1 MLRKRMTE
9 APEPFTDTR
18 FIERVLSGLGIDRA
32 VGWTVAARVW
42 SVLAGPIS
50 VVLIA
55 ARLSVEE
62 QGFYYTFASIVSFQV
77 MFELGLGLVV
87 LQFASHEK
95 AFLQWQSDGTLSG
108 SDVEKGRLAAL
119 FRKSLRWY
127 AAATALTIASLLIGG
142 TVFFAF
148 KPTTV
153 SGWESPWIALAIL
166 AGGTLLLTPFLSVL
180 EGCGLLADVAR
191 TRTWQ
196 TIASN
201 LTGWTILI
209 AGGRLWASP
218 AITGAALVV
227 GGGWVLWTH
236 RRFFSD
242 LLRTP
247 GAGISWREEVWP
259 FQWRIGVSWISS
271 YFIFHLFI
279 PVLFNSKGP
288 AAAGRMGM
296 SLTLATAVYSVAS
309 SLLTTKVPQFGEL
322 IARRDFA
329 ELDARFFPAMW
340 RAFGVM
346 ALGGAV
352 LFGGTVALR
361 AIGHRWSE
369 RFLEPLPFA
378 LLVAALMASTIF
390 LAEAVYLRAH
400 KQEPLLGVFI
410 ASAIAV
416 AASTL
421 ILGRA
426 YGATGMMLGYFAAT
440 LVISVGGG
448 TFVFLRKRRE
458 WHA

>member
-1 MLRKRMTE
+1 MTE
-9 APEPFTDTR
+9 TPEPIPDTR

-32 VGWTVAARVW
+32 VGWTAAARVW

-55 ARLSVEE
+55 MRLSMEE

-95 AFLQWQSDGTLSG
+95 AFLEWQSDGTLGG

-119 FRKSLRWY
+119 FRKSLQWY

-142 TVFFAF
+142 MVFFAF

-153 SGWESPWIALAIL
+153 HGWESPWIALAIL
-166 AGGTLLLTPFLSVL
+166 AGGTLLLTPFLSML

-191 TRTWQ
+191 MRTWQ
-196 TIASN
+196 AIASN
-201 LTGWTILI
+201 LTAWTILI
-209 AGGRLWASP
+209 TGGRLWASP

-227 GGGWVLWTH
+227 GGGWVLLTH

-247 GAGISWREEVWP
+247 GSGISWREEVWP
-259 FQWRIGVSWISS
+259 FQWRIAVSWISS
-271 YFIFHLFI
+271 YFMFHLFI
-279 PVLFNSKGP
+279 PVLFNSSGP

-296 SLTLATAVYSVAS
+296 SLTLASAVYFVAS
-309 SLLTTKVPQFGEL
+309 SLLTTKLPRFGEL

-329 ELDARFFPAMW
+329 ELDARFFPTMW

-346 ALGGAV
+346 ALGAAA
-352 LFGGTVALR
+352 LFGGTLALR

-369 RFLEPLPFA
+369 RLLDPLPFA
-378 LLVAALMASTIF
+378 LLLAAMMANTIF
-390 LAEAVYLRAH
+390 TAEAVYLRAH

-410 ASAIAV
+410 ASAIAIG
-416 AASTL
+416 ASTL

-440 LVISVGGG
+440 LFVSVGGG
-448 TFVFLRKRRE
+448 TWVFLRKRRE